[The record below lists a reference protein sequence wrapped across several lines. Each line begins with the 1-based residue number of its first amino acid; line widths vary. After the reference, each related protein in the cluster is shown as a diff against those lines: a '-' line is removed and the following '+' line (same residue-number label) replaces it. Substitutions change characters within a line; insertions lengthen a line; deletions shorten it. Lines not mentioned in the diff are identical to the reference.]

1 MKYFG
6 NKTKWTW
13 IIILLIIIATI
24 TYFFFYN
31 RNSSQ
36 KIEEMK
42 PLGGDTFEVNS
53 TLFSKYS
60 LFICTSAV
68 VPLEWPSSPVKLSF
82 ASKNFLDASGV
93 APTTSDTFSPLP
105 TNIIFGLDSV
115 IKLLKNSDT
124 TNIFFFFNKMY
135 PNAQKLLQNI
145 INVITGTSTDSIYMW
160 FGTPS
165 SASPGGTSAPGG
177 TPSPVRTP
185 A

>member
-6 NKTKWTW
+6 NKSKWIW
-13 IIILLIIIATI
+13 ISALLIITATI
-24 TYFFFYN
+24 TYLFFYN
-31 RNSSQ
+31 RISS
-36 KIEEMK
+36 KTEEMQM
-42 PLGGDTFEVNS
+42 LGGDAFEVNS
-53 TLFSKYS
+53 KLFSKYS
-60 LFICTSAV
+60 LFVCTSAI
-68 VPLEWPSSPVKLSF
+68 VPVEWPSSPVKLSF

-115 IKLLKNSDT
+115 IKLLKNSDA

-145 INVITGTSTDSIYMW
+145 INVITGSSTDSIYIW
-160 FGTPS
+160 FGAPS
-165 SASPGGTSAPGG
+165 SASPGGSSAPGG